1 MRTKTIPIPE
11 ATYIALKD
19 YTFPCGAPSSSWQNI
34 IWAYQAIQYACPGG
48 PQYQDQDQEQD
59 PPISGLVKPVLAGY
73 FLARTMGANWIM
85 YGRQGKPR
93 ILLPGEP
100 NVSYTN
106 PKETGGLQLDLSLL
120 HGTSGLWNSIYT
132 LSPDGLRSGVAITM
146 SHLSTTSADI
156 SLEGFDRSSVT
167 SVTPSQGFWLF
178 GGMLIEAVRAASR
191 GGEYYLEYIYKSQM
205 DELAKG
211 LR

>member
-1 MRTKTIPIPE
+1 MRTRTIPIPQE
-11 ATYIALKD
+11 TYIALQGCP
-19 YTFPCGAPSSSWQNI
+19 FPSGASSWQDI
-34 IWAYQAIQYACPGG
+34 IWACQEIQYACSG
-48 PQYQDQDQEQD
+48 PQDQDQEQY
-59 PPISGLVKPVLAGY
+59 PPISGLDKPVLAGY
-73 FLARTMGANWIM
+73 YLARKMGANWEM
-85 YGRQGKPR
+85 PGKQGKPR
-93 ILLPGEP
+93 ILLPERP
-100 NVSYTN
+100 NISYTN
-106 PKETGGLQLDLSLL
+106 HQNTGGLQLDLSLL
-120 HGTSGLWNSIYT
+120 HGASGLWNSIYT
-132 LSPDGLRSGVAITM
+132 LRSDVSQLGVAITM

-167 SVTPSQGFWLF
+167 SVTPSQGFWLL